1 MGTCELM
8 HLFCFVLHILW
19 RSYDKNYKKLLDN
32 ILKNDLAL
40 KGDVN
45 GIEILILPSIQL
57 PEKSERKTNVIEL
70 F

>member
-1 MGTCELM
+1 MLM
-8 HLFCFVLHILW
+8 HLFCFALLFPCH
-19 RSYDKNYKKLLDN
+19 SYETNYKKLLDN
-32 ILKNDLAL
+32 VLKHDLAL

-70 F
+70 L